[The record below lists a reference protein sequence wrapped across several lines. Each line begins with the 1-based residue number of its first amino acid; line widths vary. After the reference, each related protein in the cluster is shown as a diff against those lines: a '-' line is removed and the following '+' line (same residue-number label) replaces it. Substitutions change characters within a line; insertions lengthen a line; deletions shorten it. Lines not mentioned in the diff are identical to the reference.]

1 MDIKGFNIKSIIEY
15 IKKYKLYF
23 CGASIAVVLLV
34 GAFFAGGSINTAPQT
49 TSSNVPLSISSSSD
63 EAKTSEFTTI
73 SVNKNSNDQEEKQ
86 NSSSIS
92 SSSSSSNLS
101 NQATTPQN
109 NSEFSSESD
118 ASSISSQSS
127 HTDNTAS
134 NSQTS
139 SNLSPYSKEYYYPS
153 SSEIS
158 SNTSSS
164 KVQSSASDSSNSN
177 KDKYNTDAIPSGKPK
192 PVEPQDQEVENN
204 ELTCTVSISCAT
216 ILDNL
221 DKFNPEK
228 IELVPED
235 GWILKPTKVT
245 FNEGESVY
253 DLLVNVCKENKIHMT
268 ARWTPIYNSHYIESI
283 NNIKEFDCPT
293 DRFHNTSGWMY
304 CVNDWYPNYG
314 VSRYQLKKGDIVEFN
329 YTCVGLGADL
339 GAEYATGG

>member
-1 MDIKGFNIKSIIEY
+1 MDIKGFNVKSIIEY
-15 IKKYKLYF
+15 IKKNKLYF
-23 CGASIAVVLLV
+23 CGALIAVVMLV
-34 GAFFAGGSINTAPQT
+34 AAFFAGGSINTAPQT
-49 TSSNVPLSISSSSD
+49 SSNVPLSVSSSSD
-63 EAKTSEFTTI
+63 EAKSSEFTTI
-73 SVNKNSNDQEEKQ
+73 SVVKNSNDNERKK

-101 NQATTPQN
+101 NSTTVSQN
-109 NSEFSSESD
+109 NSECSSESD

-127 HTDNTAS
+127 HADNTAS
-134 NSQTS
+134 NSQST

-153 SSEIS
+153 SSAT
-158 SNTSSS
+158 SNNISSS
-164 KVQSSASDSSNSN
+164 KPQSSVSGSSNSN
-177 KDKYNTDAIPSGKPK
+177 KDKYNTDAVPSGKPK
-192 PVEPQDQEVENN
+192 PVEPQDQEIEKN

-245 FNEGESVY
+245 FNEGESAY
-253 DLLVNVCKENKIHMT
+253 DLLVKVCKENKIHMT

-314 VSRYQLKKGDIVEFN
+314 ISRYQLKKDDIVEFN